1 MVGVNRNIFGVDSI
15 ILQNSLNE
23 PVVAVSQLRT
33 ELMTGGFGERLT
45 LSCHISISLCA
56 RAVQTAASYNS
67 VTTQTPA
74 ALWNCPDR

>member
-33 ELMTGGFGERLT
+33 ELMTGGVLVR
-45 LSCHISISLCA
+45 
-56 RAVQTAASYNS
+56 
-67 VTTQTPA
+67 
-74 ALWNCPDR
+74 D